1 MESGAPG
8 AFNVAYGHRINLNHL
23 ASILMEIT
31 GTECDPIYEAP
42 RPGDI
47 RDSLAD
53 ITRAREAFGTEI
65 DVTCSEN
72 IADITRA
79 REAFGTEID
88 VTCSENIADITRA
101 REAFEYDPQY
111 LVEEGLRQAV
121 AWFREGA

>member
-79 REAFGTEID
+79 REAFG
-88 VTCSENIADITRA
+88 
-101 REAFEYDPQY
+101 YDPQY
-111 LVEEGLRQAV
+111 PVEEGLRQAV
-121 AWFREGA
+121 AWFWEGA

>member
-42 RPGDI
+42 RAGDI

-53 ITRAREAFGTEI
+53 ISRAREAFG
-65 DVTCSEN
+65 
-72 IADITRA
+72 
-79 REAFGTEID
+79 
-88 VTCSENIADITRA
+88 
-101 REAFEYDPQY
+101 YDPQY
-111 LVEEGLRQAV
+111 PVEEGLRQAV